1 MHAGELFC
9 GWALHWG
16 VRSGTAEQTG
26 GPGGKPKRGL
36 GLGSVTVCCVDRYV
50 CFCVHDIDV
59 A

>member
-50 CFCVHDIDV
+50 CFCVHDM
-59 A
+59 